1 MNIRKMQQLEK
12 LGWDQDWLDN
22 VKMNFHPKKQ
32 GKYEIKIY
40 DIEHIDQDPETGIW
54 IDTTSFDN
62 DVELSIVHFFFE
74 GFGYVMR
81 DKATDEIFG
90 IGIIDG
96 APFEECDDHE
106 SKPWGTWKWHSAEEL
121 GPVFAKQR
129 EEDLKKLAPGHA
141 RVRQRKIY
149 TVTTLSKVDYDFSVE
164 VKRHGAF
171 ESFDKAVK
179 RLKSVV
185 KDFKNKYIGDYEK
198 YSNTEKYPDE
208 ESGAWTVIEDFENG
222 YWRVSFGYE
231 EDYELH
237 QICIDEYKVE
247 DSI

>member
-12 LGWDQDWLDN
+12 LGWDEAWLNN

-40 DIEHIDQDPETGIW
+40 DIEELDQDPATGLW

-106 SKPWGTWKWHSAEEL
+106 NKPWGTWKWYSAEEL

-141 RVRQRKIY
+141 RVRPSMEDRI
-149 TVTTLSKVDYDFSVE
+149 VL
-164 VKRHGAF
+164 AF
-171 ESFDKAVK
+171 QDNH
-179 RLKSVV
+179 
-185 KDFKNKYIGDYEK
+185 KDWLVAKKEGDYE
-198 YSNTEKYPDE
+198 E
-208 ESGAWTVIEDFENG
+208 ELLCK
-222 YWRVSFGYE
+222 GYE
-231 EDYELH
+231 QAMNFVLGLLNIGY
-237 QICIDEYKVE
+237 DEALTKK
-247 DSI
+247 IKG